1 MYKALPTLLLILF
14 SLQEAFLAEYCPI
27 KSKQCAKDKLQLSN
41 LCYLQGREGV
51 GGQDSY
57 YFNGCSE
64 GEHCV
69 LEPSNIG
76 QCAKK
81 LSQKKEGESCKVMV
95 ECESYLC
102 ATNNTCSHIPDG
114 QTCNEDAN
122 CGYQSFCYYPGESKE
137 ERGVCMPLK
146 KEGEEC
152 AFDNYCEFNY
162 ACGIIEIHENETIKN
177 CTKMFS
183 RKAGELS
190 DNNLLCESGLA
201 SPNPDNNYTYQCA
214 DYKMSSTNCTPGD
227 VSGCTNTISFGDN
240 GSKTETEACKCKWDG
255 QGRCNLDSSS
265 EQWQNF
271 IKVYNEE
278 VKKIDPEKIHV
289 AVARQRWWDNAN
301 IIKARIDYAEYFEI
315 DGTDDCVKQYYYLR
329 PIW

>member
-1 MYKALPTLLLILF
+1 MYKAIPTLLLILL
-14 SLQEAFLAEYCPI
+14 SIQEAFLYESCPV
-27 KSKQCAKDKLQLSN
+27 KSKQCAKDKLKLSN

-64 GEHCV
+64 GEQCV
-69 LEPSNIG
+69 LEPTNIG
-76 QCAKK
+76 QCVKK
-81 LSQKKEGESCKVMV
+81 LTQKKVGESCTLMV

-102 ATNNTCSHIPDG
+102 ATNNTCSSIPDG
-114 QTCNEDAN
+114 NICNEDAN
-122 CGYQSFCYYPGESKE
+122 CGYNSFCFYPGKSEI
-137 ERGVCMPLK
+137 ERGVCTPLK

-152 AFDNYCEFNY
+152 AFDNYCIFNY
-162 ACGIIEIHENETIKN
+162 ACGIIDETGKKK
-177 CTKMFS
+177 CAKMFS

-201 SPNPDNNYTYQCA
+201 SPNPDNNNTYQCA
-214 DYKMSSTNCTPGD
+214 DYKMSSETCTPGD
-227 VSGCTNTISFGDN
+227 VDGCINTISFGN
-240 GSKTETEACKCKWDG
+240 KGSKNQTETCKCKWNG
-255 QGRCNLDSSS
+255 QGHCNLDSSS

-278 VKKIDPEKIHV
+278 VTKINPEKMHV
-289 AVARQRWWDNAN
+289 AVTRQHWWDNTN

-315 DGTDDCVKQYYYLR
+315 DGTEDCVKQYYYLM